1 MSMGTKPPKGPE
13 FVRQLFEEGSRYMD
27 QLLEE
32 NERLRLALA
41 RERDAQ
47 RAASP
52 EEISRLK
59 RRLALAVE
67 DAEAARKQHDALRAE
82 IDRIEAENRE
92 FADICVV
99 LQEKQAALSSLYAAS
114 YELHASLELSDVLET
129 LTEIVINLLGSESFA
144 IYVTDERLPAL
155 QVQVDIGMPELAAR
169 TLEMGHGVVGRAVAD
184 EDAWYEADHNDPSE
198 PIVVVPLR
206 VRDETI
212 GALAIFAFLPQK
224 KGISDLDRELF
235 RLVSAQ
241 AATALQGA
249 RLYQKESRRA
259 ATFEGLVDLIR
270 PARRDK

>member
-1 MSMGTKPPKGPE
+1 MSTGTRPPRGPE

-32 NERLRLALA
+32 NERLRLAVV
-41 RERDAQ
+41 RERDAN

-52 EEISRLK
+52 EELSRLR
-59 RRLALAVE
+59 RRLDLAVE
-67 DAEAARKQHDALRAE
+67 DAEAARRQHDELRAE
-82 IDRIEAENRE
+82 LDRIEAENRE

-114 YELHASLELSDVLET
+114 YELHSSLELKDVLET
-129 LTEIVINLLGSESFA
+129 LMEIVINLLGSESFA
-144 IYVTDERLPAL
+144 IYLADEKLPAL
-155 QVQVDIGMPELAAR
+155 RVQVDIGMPELAAR
-169 TLEMGHGVVGRAVAD
+169 TLETGHGLVGRAVASD
-184 EDAWYEADHNDPSE
+184 EPWFESEHNDPSE
-198 PIVVVPLR
+198 PVVVVPFR
-206 VRDETI
+206 VREQTV

-224 KGISDLDRELF
+224 KGITDLDRELF

-241 AATALQGA
+241 AATALHGA

-270 PARRDK
+270 PARRES